1 MSGRSLWGWRLQV
14 GSGDFSPRDRDRIY
28 GSPRPRTL
36 SCGAHRQQSEKAPIT
51 SFAWRPPHR
60 LGRRAQGLRSSGKV
74 GSRPRSP
81 RVEVIR
87 REVLAKHRR
96 ALVIY
101 GGGHLF
107 RASQSLV
114 RRLEGHREST
124 RLHDCDRNIDSI
136 RRPRRAP
143 AKRDVLARAE
153 SCHDPG
159 HRTRGEATRILRRT
173 SVSRPS
179 VCDDDVPAVADA
191 LLRSQLRGDAAVAPG
206 GGSEEWYRP
215 LQAGLRVATLTMRG
229 SAEAAPHT

>member
-1 MSGRSLWGWRLQV
+1 MQV

-28 GSPRPRTL
+28 GSPRPRL
-36 SCGAHRQQSEKAPIT
+36 SRAVRIANRAKRRQLRVWLGDPPSTGTACSGAPIVWKGGFET
-51 SFAWRPPHR
+51 EITT
-60 LGRRAQGLRSSGKV
+60 RRSYSPG
-74 GSRPRSP
+74 GSRQASTCAGNL
-81 RVEVIR
+81 R
-87 REVLAKHRR
+87 RR
-96 ALVIY
+96 
-101 GGGHLF
+101 
-107 RASQSLV
+107 SLV
-114 RRLEGHREST
+114 SSQPITGPPPRGHREST

-191 LLRSQLRGDAAVAPG
+191 LLRSQLRGDAAAAPG